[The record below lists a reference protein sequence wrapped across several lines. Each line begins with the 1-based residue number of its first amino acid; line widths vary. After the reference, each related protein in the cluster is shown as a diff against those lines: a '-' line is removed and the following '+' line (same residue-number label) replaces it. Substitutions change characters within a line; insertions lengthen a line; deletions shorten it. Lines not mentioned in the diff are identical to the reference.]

1 MQQASRAWAI
11 ANNSIVDGGWG
22 PEFLAF
28 AMWAFSEDRLL
39 DLRILAYG
47 DFSKGERWEDQ
58 NVLLCRDESLPEKW
72 GFNFRTLLD
81 TDTYYWDL
89 IGGNMDMLGP
99 CPADTILYQYLGIVM
114 PIGFNVRDS
123 MINWTNR

>member
-1 MQQASRAWAI
+1 MWVFSG
-11 ANNSIVDGGWG
+11 DGL
-22 PEFLAF
+22 P
-28 AMWAFSEDRLL
+28 
-39 DLRILAYG
+39 DLPILAYV
-47 DFSKGERWEDQ
+47 DFSKGDHWAYQ
-58 NVLLCRDESLPEKW
+58 NILLCRDESLPGRG